1 MKVGKSILIVSGIL
15 VSLLA
20 LIVIGVFF
28 TGFIFTAIGD
38 TYNSNIDETDDIDI
52 FLTKKYTEYNGG
64 NEAEVFFDEYAIVNE
79 YQDAQ
84 FHYKD
89 GKKIISTRS
98 YCTAF
103 VLDIYYEQFPEEIW
117 ETPGLNLNSDY
128 HYYNKPFSIYKIDSE
143 KDIYNDN
150 SAFVMID
157 TQHKTIRYV
166 FVYDSSVTPNEVDET
181 LSHIFELNW
190 NDNMEDWIFDY
201 SDIVE

>member
-1 MKVGKSILIVSGIL
+1 MKVGKSILIISGVII
-15 VSLLA
+15 SLLA
-20 LIVIGVFF
+20 LLGICVFF
-28 TGFIFTAIGD
+28 KDLIFTAIGD
-38 TYNSNIDETDDIDI
+38 AYNSTIDETDDIDI
-52 FLTKKYTEYNGG
+52 YSSKKYTEYNGG

-117 ETPGLNLNSDY
+117 ETPGLNLNFDY

-190 NDNMEDWIFDY
+190 NDNIEDWIFDY